1 MGAQDYSKH
10 KDRDP
15 QQTVAA
21 IRAKLASMG
30 IETDLAWTSH
40 QFDGTWSCRVTI
52 TGTSLGTNGK
62 GTSQDYAMASG
73 YAELLERIQ
82 NKGIGHRTHIEA
94 SFATH
99 GFYDFPDERMVTA
112 IELVERHDPVIDA
125 WLEGWGCETD
135 AQKIKLVR
143 EYSHAEHRREDDLVV
158 EVPFTDVAAGRLHW
172 LPPALYR
179 RIYSSNGMCAGNTI
193 EECLVQGLSEVFER
207 HVRIKVLD
215 GDVVMPRIPRE
226 ELRAWSVGALI
237 DRIEGDG
244 RYRVFVFDGSLGKG
258 YPVVVTVIADRS
270 RGTFGVNC
278 GAHPSMAVAVERTLT
293 EAFQGRT
300 AEIFSGINHLA
311 SLEEARRGANRHGVL
326 VNGIGVYPTTLLVG
340 EPGWEYVPWE
350 SDEGCSNLVLLRR
363 MVDTLRREGFSP
375 LVRNNSHLGFP
386 TCQVIVPGMSETEHL
401 TPGARERT
409 RVRQVFSEALR
420 SYPELSVAQQEAFL
434 RAEGEDGRPIVTKHD
449 RPFRGFRMR
458 LPYLWGSLHLAR
470 GEYGAARRDYELLAK
485 GMGQPAALFWQSMA
499 DYAYWRSLGSG
510 RAEALELIETLYPQ
524 AFRRRVERETERDAQ
539 GSLAESPRMSCY
551 DCANC
556 ALGEAG
562 QCLGASDAAAFA
574 KIDEAFACSQVSQ
587 EAFLVHLQ
595 ELLG

>member
-15 QQTVAA
+15 QQTVED

-30 IETDLAWTSH
+30 IETDLVWTSH

-82 NKGIGHRTHIEA
+82 NKGLGHRTHIES

-112 IELVERHDPVIDA
+112 TELVERHDPVIEG
-125 WLEGWGCETD
+125 WLEGWGCVTD
-135 AQKIKLVR
+135 AQKVKLVR
-143 EYSHAEHRREDDLVV
+143 EYSHAEYRREDDLVA
-158 EVPFTDVAAGRLHW
+158 EVPFTDLGTGGLRW

-193 EECLVQGLSEVFER
+193 EECLVQGLSEIFER
-207 HVRIKVLD
+207 HVRIKVLN
-215 GDVVMPRIPRE
+215 GEVVMPRISRE

-237 DRIEGDG
+237 DRIEADG

-258 YPVVVTVIADRS
+258 YPVVLTVIADRS

-300 AEIFSGINHLA
+300 VELFSGINRLA
-311 SLEEARRGANRHGVL
+311 SLEEAQHGANRHGVL

-340 EPGWEYVPWE
+340 EPDWEHVPWV
-350 SDEGCSNLVLLRR
+350 SDEGLSNTELLRR
-363 MVDTLRREGFSP
+363 MVTTLRSEGYTP
-375 LVRNNSHLGFP
+375 LVRDNSHLGFP
-386 TCQVIVPGMSETEHL
+386 ACQIIVPGMSETEHV
-401 TPGARERT
+401 TPGAYKRT
-409 RVRQVFSEALR
+409 RIRQAFSKALS
-420 SYPELSVAQQEAFL
+420 SYPELTSAQQEAFL
-434 RAEGEDGRPIVTKHD
+434 RAEGEGDQPIVTKHD
-449 RPFRGFRMR
+449 RPFKGFRTR
-458 LPYLWGSLHLAR
+458 LPFLWGSLHLAR
-470 GEYGAARRDYELLAK
+470 GEFEAARKNYERLAK
-485 GMGQPAALFWQSMA
+485 GMSQPAALFWQAMA
-499 DYAYWRSLGSG
+499 DYAHWRSFGSS
-510 RAEALELIETLYPQ
+510 RDEAIDLVDALYPQ
-524 AFRRRVERETERDAQ
+524 AFSQRVKRETAPDA
-539 GSLAESPRMSCY
+539 GLPLYGLPRMSCY

-556 ALGEAG
+556 ALGAAG

-574 KIDEAFACSQVSQ
+574 KIDAAFAYSQVSQ
-587 EAFLVHLQ
+587 EAFISHLR